1 MIGITGKD
9 GAGYRWLPPK
19 ASAVHDGRVRVIPY
33 SSERAARW
41 WASFNAALMVAVCAV
56 FFGERLGAHGA
67 WHGVFYRVALAAVLV
82 ECLLRLPAWFARR
95 TIQVEPS
102 LQFVPVRQSEWV
114 GWSMLCSTL
123 VFTMVRV
130 KPPVPMAWW
139 DALLVLAVLLNLGLA
154 MSPRISRWLL
164 RRRGEA

>member
-19 ASAVHDGRVRVIPY
+19 ASAVHDGRLRVIPY
-33 SSERAARW
+33 ASERAARW
-41 WASFNAALMVAVCAV
+41 WSCLNAALLVAVCAV
-56 FFGERLGAHGA
+56 SYSERPGSHGA
-67 WHGVFYRVALAAVLV
+67 WHGVFYRVALVAVLV

-95 TIQVEPS
+95 TIQVEGPW
-102 LQFVPVRQSEWV
+102 QFGPVRQFEWV

-123 VFTMVRV
+123 VLTMVQV
-130 KPPVPMAWW
+130 KPPVPAVWW
-139 DALLVLAVLLNLGLA
+139 DALTCLALLVNLGLA
-154 MSPRISRWLL
+154 LSPRFSRWLL